1 MGGVFQ
7 HENCLMQTAELTVTQ
22 GINHEFAFY
31 WWVKHVLK
39 KGDRIIARNRKW
51 LTRYLKKSHKFC
63 IELYEIVEQ
72 ALALDA
78 KNGNSLWVDAISKD
92 LEDFKVAFMIIPDG
106 KKAPIG
112 HQFVQYHMIF
122 DIRKRGFQM

>member
-1 MGGVFQ
+1 MFIYAVVPLGSLVLFLVEVVTVIFLVRREFFAMLAPLQLFFTVCLLFLGGL
-7 HENCLMQTAELTVTQ
+7 C
-22 GINHEFAFY
+22 
-31 WWVKHVLK
+31 
-39 KGDRIIARNRKW
+39 
-51 LTRYLKKSHKFC
+51 
-63 IELYEIVEQ
+63 
-72 ALALDA
+72 LALNA